1 MSTASARSTGRTLA
15 RARRALTTSRSW
27 SVFALPGTAWLAVF
41 FAVPLYAVAA
51 IAFGRIDPLFRNAL
65 PAWNPLQWNFST
77 FTDVLGEIV
86 AGELRGV
93 AVRTV
98 LFVVVAVVC
107 SLAIGY
113 PVAYFLARSAG
124 RTKTLIL
131 VLIVLPF
138 WVSYLMRMLAWVNL
152 LQRDGLVARFTSLFG
167 VEHNWLDG
175 SATAVT
181 LGLVYGYVPFLI
193 LPLYATLERL
203 DWRLVEAARDLGA
216 GPRQAFR
223 LVTLPLARAG
233 TAAACV
239 LIALPMFG
247 DYYTNDLLSR
257 SPRTEMLGNQIDFYL
272 NASTQPQRGAV
283 LVLLLSVLLLVGLSS
298 YLRSTDRTAR
308 ERER

>member
-1 MSTASARSTGRTLA
+1 MSTPSPRSPGRTPA
-15 RARRALTTSRSW
+15 RTRRASSTPSRAW

-51 IAFGRIDPLFRNAL
+51 IAFGRIDPVFRNAL
-65 PAWNPLQWNFST
+65 PSWNPLRWEFAT
-77 FTDVLGEIV
+77 FADVLGEIV
-86 AGELRGV
+86 TGELRGV

-98 LFVVVAVVC
+98 LFVVVAVFC

-113 PVAYFLARSAG
+113 PVAYYLARSAG

-167 VEHNWLDG
+167 IEHNWLDG

-216 GPRQAFR
+216 SPRQAFWR
-223 LVTLPLARAG
+223 VTVPLSRPGVAAGLMLV
-233 TAAACV
+233 
-239 LIALPMFG
+239 ALPMLG
-247 DYYTNDLLSR
+247 DYYTNDILSR

-272 NASTQPQRGAV
+272 NAGTQPQRGAV
-283 LVLLLSVLLLVGLSS
+283 LVLVLSFVLACLAWWYVRDNA
-298 YLRSTDRTAR
+298 RSQEVR
-308 ERER
+308 